1 MWYDMGVQK
10 GFNWLSEVSEESHG
24 KEMVLRCFLKD
35 EWKLV
40 KLIWK
45 KGKYNRKKTSVAGE
59 FIYTLLSTNKIKT
72 KIKRAKGNRGIRLEI
87 ESREDHTGPWDF
99 KECWSKCACG

>member
-1 MWYDMGVQK
+1 MYEMVTLRLFFKKKKTQKHMWYDMGVQK

-45 KGKYNRKKTSVAGE
+45 KGKYNRKKNLCGRRVY
-59 FIYTLLSTNKIKT
+59 IYI
-72 KIKRAKGNRGIRLEI
+72 I
-87 ESREDHTGPWDF
+87 EY
-99 KECWSKCACG
+99 K